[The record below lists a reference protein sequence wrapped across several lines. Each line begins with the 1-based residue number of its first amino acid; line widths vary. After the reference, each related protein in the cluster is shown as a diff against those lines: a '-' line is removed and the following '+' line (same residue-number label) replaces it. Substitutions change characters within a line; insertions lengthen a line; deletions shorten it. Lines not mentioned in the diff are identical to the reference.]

1 MCFGDTLACGA
12 PRSEDA
18 GGVFSF
24 GGAGRLLAGSWRA
37 ACSASGLYCRHYA
50 PLPLYPVRRRGQG
63 VNRPVLKHGP
73 RSPPRA
79 RAVGRQTLWR
89 NESKAVEGAGGNPYP
104 CKRCRSCLHK
114 RLDLSKSAGGGT
126 RKMVSYTW
134 AGRSQKKFW
143 WRPAAI
149 LTCKSIVKPEYR
161 GERLIELSSSWFPS
175 KFPSG

>member
-1 MCFGDTLACGA
+1 MWRAAERGCGRGIFFWGGGA
-12 PRSEDA
+12 SV
-18 GGVFSF
+18 GGVFACCVQCV
-24 GGAGRLLAGSWRA
+24 GAFRQHHTPS
-37 ACSASGLYCRHYA
+37 
-50 PLPLYPVRRRGQG
+50 PLYPVRRRGQG